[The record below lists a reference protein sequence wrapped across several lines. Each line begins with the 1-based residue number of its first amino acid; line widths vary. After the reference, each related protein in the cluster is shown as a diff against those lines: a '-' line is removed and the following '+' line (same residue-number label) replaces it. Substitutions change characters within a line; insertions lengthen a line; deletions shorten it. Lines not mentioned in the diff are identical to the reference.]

1 MIYTIYELIQP
12 DLFTQTIPD
21 GYYSKTVYKD
31 ILQKVDLNNFE
42 SEHSNIDSAISEIQ
56 KNTERLKHMTLTVIP
71 IFTINWAGEINQL

>member
-21 GYYSKTVYKD
+21 GYYSKTIYKD

-42 SEHSNIDSAISEIQ
+42 SEHSSIYSAISEIQ

>member
-42 SEHSNIDSAISEIQ
+42 SEHSTIDSAISEIK
-56 KNTERLKHMTLTVIP
+56 KNAELLKHITLTIIP
-71 IFTINWAGEINQL
+71 IITINLEGEINKL